1 LQEGE
6 VVSKES
12 PDNIKLR
19 KYLYSLIDLGQP
31 KTVLDLG
38 CGDGYDLKYMGK
50 LTERSD
56 IKFIGIDS
64 SKDKINIA
72 KDSVGNDDRY
82 GFICHDL
89 STSIPFNDEYFDVVY
104 SKDLLEC
111 IVNKMAFLTEIARV
125 LKPDGTVVF
134 AHWDWDTQV
143 IDGNNKELIRKIIH
157 AFGDWKQAWM
167 DDSDSWMGRRLWK
180 TFQQTGL
187 FEGYVHT
194 YILTNTVFEEP
205 YSGYE
210 NIIAFRALIKRN
222 IISEQEYNELIN
234 DIKALAEKDQYFYSI
249 NSYIYV
255 GRKK

>member
-1 LQEGE
+1 MQEGE
-6 VVSKES
+6 VMSKES

-38 CGDGYDLKYMGK
+38 CGDGYDLKCMGK

-72 KDSVGNDDRY
+72 KDSVSNDERY
-82 GFICHDL
+82 RFICHDL
-89 STSIPFNDEYFDVVY
+89 STSIPFNDGYFDVVY

-167 DDSDSWMGRRLWK
+167 DDCDSWMGRRLWK

-194 YILTNTVFEEP
+194 YVLTNTVFEEP
-205 YSGYE
+205 
-210 NIIAFRALIKRN
+210 NIIAFSALVKRN
-222 IISEQEYNELIN
+222 IISEQEYNEFIG
-234 DIKALAEKDQYFYSI
+234 DIKALAEKDQFFYSI
-249 NSYIYV
+249 NLYIYV